1 MIHSVPHRYDV
12 YTKTCL
18 NVTKPRIRFYSPSY
32 SDIVIYD
39 EVGSE
44 FLIPA
49 LDGEF
54 TFQIMKVRRREINL
68 HPRVLFRLL
77 ILVVRLVV
85 KDKEIDFTRNPL
97 ALFELALLNT
107 ISPKIVVT
115 FIDNSIRFNML
126 SRIASEMRFLA
137 IQNGFRGPEIA
148 QNLRQHSTRNLFC
161 FGEDTKRRY
170 LQAGCRIDTFLVGG
184 SIKMGLF
191 AERYPHQIEKKYDL
205 CWVSQYRP
213 KRFSGGLPGLE
224 KTSLTLLEWIKLI
237 AERHELTLTIAG
249 SAKLDALDQEVSFYD
264 KIFDL
269 DNVRFVPNNPLDL
282 TSYKTI
288 AESKVTVTVHS
299 TIGFE
304 MLAAGSKVM
313 FCNFADDPFFDVP
326 GQDSSQPWILSGA
339 ETTFEEFE
347 SKLFSLHNLDEQTWN
362 MQSQPVAQEF
372 VRFSR
377 KEPSTRELRSILRQ
391 LIAEQDE
398 STALKSGS

>member
-1 MIHSVPHRYDV
+1 MIRSVPHCYDV
-12 YTKTCL
+12 YTKTYL

-44 FLIPA
+44 FLIAA
-49 LDGEF
+49 LDGQF

-85 KDKEIDFTRNPL
+85 KDKEINFTRNPL

-126 SRIASEMRFLA
+126 SRIESEMHFLA
-137 IQNGFRGPEIA
+137 VQNGFRGPEIA
-148 QNLRQHSTRNLFC
+148 ENLRQHSTRNLFC

-170 LQAGCRIDTFLVGG
+170 LQAGCCIDTFSVGG

-191 AERYPHQIEKKYDL
+191 AERYPHQIEQKYDL

-224 KTSLTLLEWIKLI
+224 KTSLTLLEWIKRI
-237 AERHELTLTIAG
+237 TESHQLTLTIAG
-249 SAKLDALDQEVSFYD
+249 SAKSDALDQEVSFYD

-288 AESKVTVTVHS
+288 AESKVSITVHS

-304 MLAAGSKVM
+304 MLAAGSKVL
-313 FCNFADDPFFDVP
+313 FCNFVDDPFYDVP
-326 GQDSSQPWILSGA
+326 GKDLSQPWILSST
-339 ETTFEEFE
+339 EPTFEEFE
-347 SKLFSLHNLDEQTWN
+347 SKLLSLHNLDEQAWS
-362 MQSQPVAQEF
+362 MQSQPVAQEL

-377 KEPSTRELRSILRQ
+377 REPSTGELRSLFRHW
-391 LIAEQDE
+391 LAEQDE
-398 STALKSGS
+398 SAALKSGS